1 MLIVIPTLGKR
12 LPYLDETLASIRAQ
26 EVPSDIVLV
35 APEGDSAL
43 TRLAHEW
50 DALSIPDPGGLAAAI
65 NSGVAAGLR
74 EHQFVT
80 WLNDDD
86 RLCAGSLTAS
96 TSALSRHVEAVVA
109 FGACRYIDGRGRQL
123 WISRA
128 GAWAPRILSW
138 GPDLIP
144 QPGMLIRTSAWQ
156 RVGGLDE
163 SYRLAF
169 DLDLLLRL
177 RRLGQFVNVKQ
188 VVSEFRWH
196 PDSLT
201 VDGRETNIAESER
214 ARRSALG
221 PTARKCVWMWERPV
235 RIATRYAAGQLNR
248 RASRLGAE

>member
-12 LPYLDETLASIRAQ
+12 PGYLDEALASIRAQ
-26 EVPSDIVLV
+26 DVRSDIALV
-35 APEGDSAL
+35 APAGDLTL
-43 TRLAHEW
+43 TRVAREW
-50 DALSIPDPGGLAAAI
+50 EAMLIPDPGSLPAAI
-65 NSGVAAGLR
+65 NAGVVAGLR
-74 EHQFVT
+74 DHAFVT

-86 RLCAGSLTAS
+86 RLSPGSLTAT
-96 TSALSRHVEAVVA
+96 TSALTRNVDAVVA

-128 GAWAPRILSW
+128 GNWAPRVLSW

-144 QPGMLIRTSAWQ
+144 QPGMLIRASAWQ

-177 RRLGQFVNVKQ
+177 RRLGRLVNVDQ
-188 VVSEFRWH
+188 IVSEFRWH

-214 ARRSALG
+214 ARRSTLG
-221 PTARKCVWMWERPV
+221 PIAQKCVWMWERPV
-235 RIATRYAAGQLNR
+235 RIATRYAAGQINR